1 MGCDVSDEAEPVPHA
16 KRIAELIGAD
26 KGTARRWIQPLEKE
40 YVDTVIDPRVREETE
55 NHGEQVSEEIEDV
68 SPRKL
73 ANIRQD
79 DETSDAA
86 AVRQCIER
94 SQRLD
99 DAEQT
104 VADLEVEVE
113 RLKEEKRLILEE
125 RDEKRELAIY
135 AEAQRTRQQRKDEA
149 GIFTRTKWFLVGMDR
164 R

>member
-1 MGCDVSDEAEPVPHA
+1 MRATVRLSDAQASH
-16 KRIAELIGAD
+16 
-26 KGTARRWIQPLEKE
+26 
-40 YVDTVIDPRVREETE
+40 VDD
-55 NHGEQVSEEIEDV
+55 
-68 SPRKL
+68 
-73 ANIRQD
+73 IRQD

-86 AVRQCIER
+86 AVRQCIDR

-149 GIFTRTKWFLVGMDR
+149 GIFTRTKWFLVGMDPAT
-164 R
+164 